1 MKWLKNNWYWLVL
14 GLSVIIFCFGLGR
27 SFSANKAK
35 FQDTYSCMT
44 KLPSEI
50 DMSTPKGNFQ
60 ANFRYGVVIRQ
71 IDDKKDLMR
80 TSYVFQQGI
89 IPTGRLIINTV
100 EKVNITKKGKA
111 NYVIK
116 PTGDLVAFSASSN
129 NVDKSTNGFKNK
141 QAQVKGAKKWLSE
154 YASAIVNHKD
164 EKQLQEKIN
173 DNLKVVKS
181 KNGSH
186 IVELQSGNMKS
197 DLIKEYKAGTPSN
210 SEFKYQQNML
220 VTPNTKVRNNNLIE
234 TSTGAY
240 GRFN

>member
-1 MKWLKNNWYWLVL
+1 MKWLKKNWYWLVL
-14 GLSVIIFCFGLGR
+14 GLGVIVFCFGLGEKIN
-27 SFSANKAK
+27 SNKVK

-50 DMSTPKGNFQ
+50 DMNTPEGNFQ
-60 ANFRYGVVIRQ
+60 SNFRYGAVVRQ

-100 EKVNITKKGKA
+100 EKINITKKGKA

-129 NVDKSTNGFKNK
+129 NVDKPTDGFKDK
-141 QAQVKGAKKWLSE
+141 QAQINGAKKWLSE
-154 YASAIVNHKD
+154 YASVIVNSKD
-164 EKQLQEKIN
+164 KDRLQNKIN

-197 DLIKEYKAGTPSN
+197 ELVKEYKLGTSN
-210 SEFKYQQNML
+210 TKFKYQSNML
-220 VTPNTKVRNNNLIE
+220 VTPDTKVRGSNLIE